1 MTLAT
6 GVGVADTVWC
16 WPRGLSPREAGFLAP
31 CVNLPSRVDGMG
43 VGGLCPLTPCVFAG
57 LFAANMEQRKW
68 KVPLYRFLYT
78 LLTTLWLL
86 FIRTFL
92 VRRHR

>member
-1 MTLAT
+1 MQ
-6 GVGVADTVWC
+6 
-16 WPRGLSPREAGFLAP
+16 EAWFLAP

-43 VGGLCPLTPCVFAG
+43 VGGPCPRTSCVFAD
-57 LFAANMEQRKW
+57 LFTANIEQRKW

-78 LLTTLWLL
+78 LLTTFWVL
-86 FIRTFL
+86 FIRMFL

>member
-1 MTLAT
+1 MVLAT
-6 GVGVADTVWC
+6 GRR
-16 WPRGLSPREAGFLAP
+16 RGLRCAFICLRV
-31 CVNLPSRVDGMG
+31 CVDGMG
-43 VGGLCPLTPCVFAG
+43 VGGHVPSHRGIACKRLFAG
-57 LFAANMEQRKW
+57 LFAANIEQRKW